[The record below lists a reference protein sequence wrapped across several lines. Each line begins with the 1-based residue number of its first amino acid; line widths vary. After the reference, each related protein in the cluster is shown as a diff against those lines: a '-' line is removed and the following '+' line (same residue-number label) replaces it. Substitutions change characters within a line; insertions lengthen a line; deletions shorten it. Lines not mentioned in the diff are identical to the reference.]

1 MTLKQY
7 LGDSIR
13 DSAKAYLDDL
23 EAMPEDV
30 LSRSPGGVARSPLD
44 YSYEIGLINRR
55 IAKRLRAEDPGPW
68 PGPEEGWIAVPE
80 EFANKAAVVDLVRS
94 SFDEIMQAW
103 DNFDEGELATK
114 IQLPK
119 GETSAIDLA
128 SLAARHA
135 NYHDGQLNYAQCIAG
150 DNEVHWQF

>member
-1 MTLKQY
+1 M
-7 LGDSIR
+7 
-13 DSAKAYLDDL
+13 
-23 EAMPEDV
+23 
-30 LSRSPGGVARSPLD
+30 
-44 YSYEIGLINRR
+44 
-55 IAKRLRAEDPGPW
+55 
-68 PGPEEGWIAVPE
+68 
-80 EFANKAAVVDLVRS
+80 VDLVRS

-103 DNFDEGELATK
+103 DKFDEGELATT